1 MEENSKYENYNSKT
15 GSIIKKSINKNF
27 RLKKNVYNTCSKC
40 ENENEEKDN
49 YCRICGNSLNNIEK
63 INIREGKNKNIKS
76 ILEQFN
82 LSSIIKTSISSIAI
96 LFIMSIIFKAI
107 VSIGFDDLGNFI
119 NPIHIIMGLNLGYL
133 DVSSSNMLGSGA
145 ITAHLGLLLFLLGPI
160 ISLLLSNILFM
171 KNKNKS
177 SKDVFLNSLGVGV
190 VYGIIVFIL
199 SILSRMRISF
209 NDMIQ
214 YGMAVEA
221 SYRPISVFFNGFI
234 IAFLTTYIL
243 NFKKK
248 YNSENMHLTLL
259 KKALVIIATGY
270 IITFVVLTGITIN
283 DRSYLYEFGMYS
295 YVDQIS
301 IGLILSQLS
310 AYMWGFAN
318 FIPVTISNTS
328 ISAFSLVISDLF
340 LDTKLIFAV
349 MMALG
354 SLIILLNGCS
364 LKRKYKDSKVNV
376 VLMFSVYYAILM
388 GILALFSS
396 VIIGGNLSVFE
407 MNNYQGSIVLGMPVL
422 GAVISSFIYSFA
434 LTSIGHKLYVFDDN
448 NIDENIL

>member
-27 RLKKNVYNTCSKC
+27 RLNKSVCNTCSKC
-40 ENENEEKDN
+40 ECENKEEDN
-49 YCRICGNSLNNIEK
+49 YCKVCGTSLSNIER
-63 INIREGKNKNIKS
+63 INIKEGKNKNIKP
-76 ILEQFN
+76 ILKQLD
-82 LSSIIKTSISSIAI
+82 LSSIVKTSISSIAI
-96 LFIMSIIFKAI
+96 LFIMSIIFKAM
-107 VSIGFDDLGNFI
+107 VSIGFDDLGYFI
-119 NPIHIIMGLNLGYL
+119 NPIHIMMGLNLGYL

-145 ITAHLGLLLFLLGPI
+145 ITAHLGLLLFILGPI

-177 SKDVFLNSLGVGV
+177 AKDVFLNSLGVGV
-190 VYGIIVFIL
+190 IYGIIVFIL

-214 YGMAVEA
+214 YGIAVEA
-221 SYRPISVFFNGFI
+221 SYRPISIFLNGFI

-248 YNSENMHLTLL
+248 YNSENIHLALL
-259 KKALVIIATGY
+259 KKAVVIIAIGY
-270 IITFVVLTGITIN
+270 IVTFAILAGITLT

-328 ISAFSLVISDLF
+328 ISAFSLVVSDLF

-349 MMALG
+349 MIALG

-364 LKRKYKDSKVNV
+364 LKRKYKDSKVNI
-376 VLMFSVYYAILM
+376 VLVFSVYYAILM

-396 VIIGGNLSVFE
+396 VIIGGNLSVLE

-422 GAVISSFIYSFA
+422 GAIISSFIYSFA

>member
-1 MEENSKYENYNSKT
+1 MEENLKYENYSSKT
-15 GSIIKKSINKNF
+15 GSIIKKCINKDF
-27 RLKKNVYNTCSKC
+27 RLKRNTHNTCSKC
-40 ENENEEKDN
+40 ENENKEKDN
-49 YCRICGNSLNNIEK
+49 YCRFCGASLSNIEK
-63 INIREGKNKNIKS
+63 INVREEKNKNINP
-76 ILEQFN
+76 ILKQLN
-82 LSSIIKTSISSIAI
+82 LSSIIKTAVSSIAI
-96 LFIMSIIFKAI
+96 LFIMSIIFKVF

-119 NPIHIIMGLNLGYL
+119 NPIHIMMGLNLGYV
-133 DVSSSNMLGSGA
+133 DVSSTNMLGSGS
-145 ITAHLGLLLFLLGPI
+145 ITAHLGLVLLLLGPI
-160 ISLLLSNILFM
+160 ISLLLSNVLFM

-190 VYGIIVFIL
+190 VYAIIVFIL
-199 SILSRMRISF
+199 SIISRMRLSF
-209 NDMIQ
+209 NDMLQ

-221 SYRPISVFFNGFI
+221 SYRPMSVLLNGFI
-234 IAFLTTYIL
+234 IAFLTTYLL

-248 YNSENMHLTLL
+248 YNSENIYLTLL
-259 KKALVIIATGY
+259 KKAVVIIATGY
-270 IITFVVLTGITIN
+270 IVTFVILTGITLT

-328 ISAFSLVISDLF
+328 ISAFSLITSDLF

-349 MMALG
+349 MIALG
-354 SLIILLNGCS
+354 SLIILLNGCH

-376 VLMFSVYYAILM
+376 VLVFSACYAILM
-388 GILALFSS
+388 GILAIFSS
-396 VIIGGNLSVFE
+396 VIIGGNISLLE
-407 MNNYQGSIVLGMPVL
+407 MNNYQGSVVLGIPVL
-422 GAVISSFIYSFA
+422 GAIISSFIYSFA

-448 NIDENIL
+448 DIDKNIL